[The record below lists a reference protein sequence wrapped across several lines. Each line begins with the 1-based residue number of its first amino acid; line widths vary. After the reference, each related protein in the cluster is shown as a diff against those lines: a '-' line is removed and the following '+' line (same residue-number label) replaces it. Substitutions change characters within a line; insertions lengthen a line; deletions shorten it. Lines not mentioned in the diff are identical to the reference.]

1 MHSELKNQGFC
12 INKEKVQR
20 ILQKLGLQ
28 VTSFIRKSHKYSS
41 YKGKIDTVASN
52 RMRRRFNTHIPH
64 QKITTSTSEFKYYEI
79 DNKGHMTMYKLYL
92 VPYMNMCNG
101 EILSFGIANCHDNS
115 VMENIFSLL
124 KQEIFYIVV
133 YYSCN
138 ESKSEIER
146 YIKYYNEQ
154 LISVC

>member
-52 RMRRRFNTHIPH
+52 RIRRRFNTHIPH

-101 EILSFGIANCHDNS
+101 EILSFGIANQPS
-115 VMENIFSLL
+115 AKNIIDALEQAIKITSDCPYRRTFHSDQGLFS
-124 KQEIFYIVV
+124 
-133 YYSCN
+133 ST
-138 ESKSEIER
+138 
-146 YIKYYNEQ
+146 
-154 LISVC
+154 